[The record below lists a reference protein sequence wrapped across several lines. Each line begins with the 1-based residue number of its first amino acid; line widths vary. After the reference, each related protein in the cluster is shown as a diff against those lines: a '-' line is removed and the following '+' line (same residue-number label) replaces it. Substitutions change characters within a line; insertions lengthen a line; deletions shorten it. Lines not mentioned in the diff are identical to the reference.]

1 MPDLPTPF
9 LPPSIRAV
17 NETPGSTEGAPQ
29 KPDPA
34 PSKSASSDPRV
45 RFLVGA
51 VVVLAIVVGGG
62 FALGLFG
69 VDNSDLSVKPVIQ
82 AGSGDPPTEVVV
94 DDIVEG
100 TGPAARTGDT
110 VEVQYVGALFED
122 GTEFDSSWSRG
133 NEPFTVTL
141 GEGQV
146 IQGWEEGLVGI
157 RKGGR
162 REIIIPSDLAYGPT
176 GQPPTIPADAALIFV
191 VDAEKVTPKGSG
203 GNQGQ

>member
-1 MPDLPTPF
+1 M
-9 LPPSIRAV
+9 
-17 NETPGSTEGAPQ
+17 ET
-29 KPDPA
+29 DP
-34 PSKSASSDPRV
+34 
-45 RFLVGA
+45 L
-51 VVVLAIVVGGG
+51 
-62 FALGLFG
+62 
-69 VDNSDLSVKPVIQ
+69 
-82 AGSGDPPTEVVV
+82 
-94 DDIVEG
+94 
-100 TGPAARTGDT
+100 TGDT

-146 IQGWEEGLVGI
+146 IQGWEEGLIGI

>member
-1 MPDLPTPF
+1 M
-9 LPPSIRAV
+9 
-17 NETPGSTEGAPQ
+17 NETPESTEGETKKTDSP
-29 KPDPA
+29 KG
-34 PSKSASSDPRV
+34 SSAGSDPRV

-51 VVVLAIVVGGG
+51 VVVLAIVIGGG

-69 VDNSDLSVKPVIQ
+69 VDNTDLSTKPVIQ
-82 AGSGDPPTEVVV
+82 AGSGDPPTEVVIE
-94 DDIVEG
+94 DIVEG

-110 VEVQYVGALFED
+110 VDVQYVGALFED
-122 GTEFDSSWSRG
+122 GSEFDSSWSTG
-133 NEPFTVTL
+133 QPFVVTL

-146 IQGWEEGLVGI
+146 IEGWEEGLVGI

-176 GQPPTIPADAALIFV
+176 GQPPSIPPDAALIFI
-191 VDAEKVTPKGSG
+191 VDAEKVTPKGAG

>member
-1 MPDLPTPF
+1 M
-9 LPPSIRAV
+9 
-17 NETPGSTEGAPQ
+17 NETSGSTEDATK
-29 KPDPA
+29 KPDPTA
-34 PSKSASSDPRV
+34 AKSASTDPRAG
-45 RFLVGA
+45 FLIGA

-82 AGSGDPPTEVVV
+82 AGSGDPPTEVVI

-110 VEVQYVGALFED
+110 VDVQYVGALFED

-133 NEPFTVTL
+133 SQPFTVTL
-141 GEGQV
+141 GQGQV
-146 IQGWEEGLVGI
+146 IEGWEEGLIGI

-191 VDAEKVTPKGSG
+191 VDAENVTPKGSG

>member
-1 MPDLPTPF
+1 
-9 LPPSIRAV
+9 V
-17 NETPGSTEGAPQ
+17 NETSGSTEDATK
-29 KPDPA
+29 KPDPTPA
-34 PSKSASSDPRV
+34 KSASTDPRV
-45 RFLVGA
+45 RFLIGA

-82 AGSGDPPTEVVV
+82 AGSGDPPTEVVI

-110 VEVQYVGALFED
+110 VDVQYVGALFED

-133 NEPFTVTL
+133 SQPFTVTL
-141 GEGQV
+141 GQGQV
-146 IQGWEEGLVGI
+146 IEGWEEGLIGI

-191 VDAEKVTPKGSG
+191 VDAEEITPKGSG

>member
-1 MPDLPTPF
+1 M
-9 LPPSIRAV
+9 
-17 NETPGSTEGAPQ
+17 NETPESTEGETKKVDSPRG
-29 KPDPA
+29 
-34 PSKSASSDPRV
+34 SSAGSDPRV

-51 VVVLAIVVGGG
+51 VVVLAIVIGGG

-69 VDNSDLSVKPVIQ
+69 VDNSDLSTKPVVQ
-82 AGSGDPPTEVVV
+82 AGSGDPPTEVVIE
-94 DDIVEG
+94 DIVEG

-110 VEVQYVGALFED
+110 IDVQYVGALFED
-122 GTEFDSSWSRG
+122 GSEFDSSWSTG
-133 NEPFTVTL
+133 QPFTVTL

-146 IQGWEEGLVGI
+146 IEGWEEGLVGI

-176 GQPPTIPADAALIFV
+176 GQPPSIPPDAALIFI
-191 VDAEKVTPKGSG
+191 VDAEKITPKGAG

>member
-1 MPDLPTPF
+1 M
-9 LPPSIRAV
+9 
-17 NETPGSTEGAPQ
+17 
-29 KPDPA
+29 
-34 PSKSASSDPRV
+34 
-45 RFLVGA
+45 
-51 VVVLAIVVGGG
+51 VLAIVVGGG

-82 AGSGDPPTEVVV
+82 AGSGDPPTEVVI

-110 VEVQYVGALFED
+110 VDVQYVGALFED

-133 NEPFTVTL
+133 SQPFTVTL
-141 GEGQV
+141 GQGQV
-146 IQGWEEGLVGI
+146 IEGWEEGLIGI

-191 VDAEKVTPKGSG
+191 VDAEEITPKGSG

>member
-1 MPDLPTPF
+1 
-9 LPPSIRAV
+9 V
-17 NETPGSTEGAPQ
+17 NETPDSAPETP
-29 KPDPA
+29 KTSDPTPA
-34 PSKSASSDPRV
+34 KSASTDPRV

-110 VEVQYVGALFED
+110 VDVQYVGALFED

-133 NEPFTVTL
+133 NQPFTVTL
-141 GEGQV
+141 GQGQV
-146 IQGWEEGLVGI
+146 IEGWEEGLIGI

>member
-1 MPDLPTPF
+1 M
-9 LPPSIRAV
+9 
-17 NETPGSTEGAPQ
+17 NETPDSAPETP
-29 KPDPA
+29 KTSDPTPA
-34 PSKSASSDPRV
+34 KSASTDPRV

-110 VEVQYVGALFED
+110 VDVQYVGALFED

-133 NEPFTVTL
+133 NQPFTVTL
-141 GEGQV
+141 GQGQV
-146 IQGWEEGLVGI
+146 IEGWEEGLIGI

>member
-1 MPDLPTPF
+1 M
-9 LPPSIRAV
+9 
-17 NETPGSTEGAPQ
+17 NETSKSAEETPKT
-29 KPDPA
+29 PDPA
-34 PSKSASSDPRV
+34 PAKSGSSDPRV
-45 RFLVGA
+45 RFLIGA

-82 AGSGDPPTEVVV
+82 AGSGDPPTEVVI

-110 VEVQYVGALFED
+110 VDVQYVGALFED

-133 NEPFTVTL
+133 NQPFTVTL

-146 IQGWEEGLVGI
+146 IEGWEEGLIGI

-162 REIIIPSDLAYGPT
+162 REIVIPSDLAYGPT

>member
-1 MPDLPTPF
+1 M
-9 LPPSIRAV
+9 
-17 NETPGSTEGAPQ
+17 NETPDSSEGETKKADAPKGS
-29 KPDPA
+29 
-34 PSKSASSDPRV
+34 SAGSDPRV

-69 VDNSDLSVKPVIQ
+69 VDNSDLSTKPVIQ
-82 AGSGDPPTEVVV
+82 AGSGDPPTEVVIE
-94 DDIVEG
+94 DIVEG
-100 TGPAARTGDT
+100 SGPAARTGDT
-110 VEVQYVGALFED
+110 VDVQYVGALFED
-122 GTEFDSSWSRG
+122 GSEFDSSWSTG
-133 NEPFTVTL
+133 QPFVVTL

-146 IQGWEEGLVGI
+146 IEGWEEGLVGI

-176 GQPPTIPADAALIFV
+176 GQPPSIPPDAALIFI
-191 VDAEKVTPKGSG
+191 VDAEKVTPKGTG

>member
-1 MPDLPTPF
+1 M
-9 LPPSIRAV
+9 
-17 NETPGSTEGAPQ
+17 NETPESTEGETKKTDSP
-29 KPDPA
+29 KG
-34 PSKSASSDPRV
+34 SSAGSDPRV

-51 VVVLAIVVGGG
+51 VVVLAIVIGGG

-69 VDNSDLSVKPVIQ
+69 VDNTNLSTKPVIQ
-82 AGSGDPPTEVVV
+82 AGSGDPPTEVVIE
-94 DDIVEG
+94 DIVEG

-110 VEVQYVGALFED
+110 VDVQYVGALFED
-122 GTEFDSSWSRG
+122 GSEFDSSWSTG
-133 NEPFTVTL
+133 QPFVVTL

-146 IQGWEEGLVGI
+146 IEGWEEGLVGI

-176 GQPPTIPADAALIFV
+176 GQPPSIPPDAALIFI
-191 VDAEKVTPKGSG
+191 VDAEKVTPKGTG

>member
-1 MPDLPTPF
+1 
-9 LPPSIRAV
+9 V
-17 NETPGSTEGAPQ
+17 NETSKSAEETPKT
-29 KPDPA
+29 PDPA
-34 PSKSASSDPRV
+34 PAKSGSSDPRV
-45 RFLVGA
+45 RFLIGA

-82 AGSGDPPTEVVV
+82 AGSGDPPTEVVI

-110 VEVQYVGALFED
+110 VDVQYVGALFED

-133 NEPFTVTL
+133 NQPFTVTL

-146 IQGWEEGLVGI
+146 IEGWEEGLIGI

-162 REIIIPSDLAYGPT
+162 REIVIPSDLAYGPT